1 MSIILKTADEEED
14 ADDDAVV
21 ASDATSVAKEKEMKV
36 AVSSSGT
43 GANAGFDGHFTR
55 CANFV
60 ITDDE
65 SGESSVI
72 ANEGALG
79 GVAAGP
85 RAARSVIEAGVDAV
99 LTGWIGPHAYQAL
112 VRNGIKVYSVP
123 PHSVDS
129 ALELLTSGEC
139 REIPATE
146 AVARAGRNAWDLA
159 DTGADP
165 VYGRGLGL
173 GMGYGRGLG
182 RGRGLCLGLGAG
194 FGRGRGRARGFGG
207 GRW

>member
-1 MSIILKTADEEED
+1 MR
-14 ADDDAVV
+14 
-21 ASDATSVAKEKEMKV
+21 V
-36 AVSSSGT
+36 AVSSSGS
-43 GANAGFDGHFTR
+43 GADAVFDGHFAR

-60 ITDDE
+60 ITDNE

-72 ANEGALG
+72 ANDGALG
-79 GVAAGP
+79 GMAAGP

-123 PHSVDS
+123 PYSVDS
-129 ALELLTSGEC
+129 ALELLASGEC
-139 REIPATE
+139 REVAPTD
-146 AVARAGRNAWDLA
+146 AVARAGRTAWDLA
-159 DTGADP
+159 ETAVDP

-173 GMGYGRGLG
+173 GLGYGRGFG
-182 RGRGLCLGLGAG
+182 RGRGLGLGLGFGPGAG
-194 FGRGRGRARGFGG
+194 FGRGRARGFGG